1 MLYLIDKL
9 LSEHLSREIEQYA
22 SYTLYI
28 ILQQV
33 QTIRELGRRR
43 DIIYMKKVFLV
54 ALMAIGSTMAFAQSG
69 KWAAGVNV
77 GYGSDIK
84 KPAIG
89 FKVSYDISDK
99 FTLAPSFNYYF
110 KKTEDFYEYGV
121 SEEVTSKFWDINCDL
136 HWNVLSA
143 DNYRVYPFAGITYL
157 HGKAEATASDYGFAE
172 VTDGKVGANVGVGGQ
187 LDVVSNLAV
196 GAEVKYQIIDGSQV
210 VPSLSIMYKF

>member
-28 ILQQV
+28 IIQQV

-77 GYGSDIK
+77 RE
-84 KPAIG
+84 
-89 FKVSYDISDK
+89 FDISL
-99 FTLAPSFNYYF
+99 TQGVVYF
-110 KKTEDFYEYGV
+110 
-121 SEEVTSKFWDINCDL
+121 
-136 HWNVLSA
+136 
-143 DNYRVYPFAGITYL
+143 
-157 HGKAEATASDYGFAE
+157 
-172 VTDGKVGANVGVGGQ
+172 
-187 LDVVSNLAV
+187 
-196 GAEVKYQIIDGSQV
+196 YQ
-210 VPSLSIMYKF
+210 